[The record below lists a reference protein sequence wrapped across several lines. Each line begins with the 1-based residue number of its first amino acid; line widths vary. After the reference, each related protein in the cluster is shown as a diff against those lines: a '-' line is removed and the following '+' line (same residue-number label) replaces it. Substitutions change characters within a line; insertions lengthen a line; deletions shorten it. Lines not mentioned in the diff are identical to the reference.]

1 MISGQ
6 DIYLFLSYILHENI
20 IKNIIICKF
29 NRFHEDSPI
38 TPVKKG
44 FFFFSIYM
52 PENFPRLHP
61 KRRNF
66 SQTISSCS
74 CSSQPAVWRPVTRGH
89 NRWHT
94 YHMHGCNL
102 SLARCCSALLAP
114 GCHERPARQPAACSS
129 DPFQAAALEK
139 FKMAS
144 SQPSLSS
151 FRRPTQADE
160 THKAGTS
167 QGLKSPAKT
176 AAGLKI
182 LLTWMHT
189 VRSRGKQQQQK
200 LSCGFP
206 APFSPS

>member
-1 MISGQ
+1 VGRTFLVSIPNEGISRRPSLAAAAAASQTCGDQ
-6 DIYLFLSYILHENI
+6 LPWATTDGTH
-20 IKNIIICKF
+20 IICTAATC
-29 NRFHEDSPI
+29 RW
-38 TPVKKG
+38 
-44 FFFFSIYM
+44 
-52 PENFPRLHP
+52 L
-61 KRRNF
+61 
-66 SQTISSCS
+66 
-74 CSSQPAVWRPVTRGH
+74 AVAP
-89 NRWHT
+89 
-94 YHMHGCNL
+94 
-102 SLARCCSALLAP
+102 ALLAP
-114 GCHERPARQPAACSS
+114 GCHEQPARQPAACSS

-139 FKMAS
+139 FEMTS

-200 LSCGFP
+200 NYPVDSQHPFP
-206 APFSPS
+206 HRDVLF